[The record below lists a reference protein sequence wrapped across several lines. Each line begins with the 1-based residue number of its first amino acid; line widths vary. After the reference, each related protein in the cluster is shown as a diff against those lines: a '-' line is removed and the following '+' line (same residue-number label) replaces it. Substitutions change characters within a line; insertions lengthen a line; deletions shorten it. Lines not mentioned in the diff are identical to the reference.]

1 MKKGRLYDRQEIELI
16 AKSAIGKS
24 LNDILNEE
32 LVTIEDKEANKGG
45 FGQLIEKY
53 LFGMDNNSD
62 SGPDFMPA
70 GIELKV
76 TPYKRIKKNELSA
89 KERLV
94 LNIIDYET

>member
-1 MKKGRLYDRQEIELI
+1 MKKGRLYNRQEIEII

-32 LVTIEDKEANKGG
+32 IVTIEDKETNKGS

-62 SGPDFMPA
+62 SEPDFMQA

-76 TPYKRIKKNELSA
+76 TPYKKVNKN
-89 KERLV
+89 
-94 LNIIDYET
+94 D